1 MFGIIDGT
9 GCWECCF
16 EVNFLCTK
24 MFSTG
29 KIREMNN
36 IFFFWYQK
44 RGYELISWMRVVI
57 KRDGMLFF
65 N

>member
-1 MFGIIDGT
+1 MFVFDIIDGMRP
-9 GCWECCF
+9 WECYF
-16 EVNFLCTK
+16 EVLYTK

-29 KIREMNN
+29 KIREINN
-36 IFFFWYQK
+36 IFFFWYPK
-44 RGYELISWMRVVI
+44 RGDELISWLRNVI